1 MAIETKPDTAPRPGG
16 QEPAGPRAS
25 RPWWMRPAIHTAII
39 GAVLGYVIGHWLGN
53 FLASSYQQNRAALAL
68 VPRAQPERLSHGRR
82 RARHHDDDDDDVNHP
97 GAVRQLLR
105 APDDRRQASGL
116 PAHRGPLVLAH
127 PGRVPRPAL
136 RGPARR
142 VPDRLDRL

>member
-53 FLASSYQQNRAALAL
+53 FLASSYQQNAASDTNDVPIVLGYAFGVVGWLAGL
-68 VPRAQPERLSHGRR
+68 GVFN
-82 RARHHDDDDDDVNHP
+82 DI
-97 GAVRQLLR
+97 VRQMI
-105 APDDRRQASGL
+105 
-116 PAHRGPLVLAH
+116 
-127 PGRVPRPAL
+127 GR
-136 RGPARR
+136 
-142 VPDRLDRL
+142 PDRPNAYLEVVEEEQADRGLARY